1 MTTLYRKT
9 ELTPV
14 EALIVERT
22 LGDEARLDA
31 QQGTLARIQQLTSER
46 QRLFAHSAAHP
57 LLGPANGPRIR
68 EISAEIERLWTLLR
82 RERASRRAALERALH
97 VIPEDDEAESEEN
110 KVVATST
117 ALSASNTTSNSSDA
131 A

>member
-1 MTTLYRKT
+1 MSTLYRKT

-31 QQGTLARIQQLTSER
+31 RQGTLARIQQLTAER

-57 LLGPANGPRIR
+57 LLGPTNGPRIR

-82 RERASRRAALERALH
+82 RERATRRAELERALH
-97 VIPEDDEAESEEN
+97 VIPEDDEAEPAEA
-110 KVVATST
+110 KIVD
-117 ALSASNTTSNSSDA
+117 ASNASNASNSSDA